1 MKNAA
6 KTVSDLGCLAGAAR
20 NIPVT
25 GLAVDSRAVRPGYLF
40 AALPGLQVHGADY
53 ISAALALGATSILT
67 DAEGVRRARSTLDG
81 AKGICV
87 WISEDPRQALAAA
100 AALWFGAQPDT
111 MVAVTGTNGK
121 TSVASFVRQ
130 IWTEMGHSAINL
142 GTNGVLGAW
151 QAPLTHTTP
160 EPITLHDTLSRAQAA
175 GVTHAALED

>member
-67 DAEGVRRARSTLDG
+67 DAAGVQRAGSTLDSG
-81 AKGICV
+81 APGARLRYV
-87 WISEDPRQALAAA
+87 RAAVAARQCSLCA
-100 AALWFGAQPDT
+100 
-111 MVAVTGTNGK
+111 
-121 TSVASFVRQ
+121 R
-130 IWTEMGHSAINL
+130 
-142 GTNGVLGAW
+142 
-151 QAPLTHTTP
+151 
-160 EPITLHDTLSRAQAA
+160 LSRDA
-175 GVTHAALED
+175 GVRPLVRRLRGL